1 MCGKIYQKSIVI
13 VHFHCLK
20 NTTERISYQNIFRN
34 KFRIDF
40 FFKLKF
46 LKKDGLTKSFEIFVY
61 SSVFLI
67 CN

>member
-20 NTTERISYQNIFRN
+20 TTIERMSYQNIFRN

-40 FFKLKF
+40 YFFLN
-46 LKKDGLTKSFEIFVY
+46 KSFLRKMV
-61 SSVFLI
+61 
-67 CN
+67 

>member
-1 MCGKIYQKSIVI
+1 MCGKIYQKCIVI

-20 NTTERISYQNIFRN
+20 NTTERMSYQIYFVINSE
-34 KFRIDF
+34 F
-40 FFKLKF
+40 FFKQKL
-46 LKKDGLTKSFEIFVY
+46 LKKDGLTKSFEISVY